1 MAAIIRIKRSATAGN
16 PSVLA
21 AGELAYSALSNND
34 TNGGDRLYIGIGT
47 ETAGDAANHIVVGGK
62 YFTDLLDHNR
72 GTLTASSALI
82 TDSNSKL
89 DNLKVDNLDLNG
101 NTISSTDT
109 NGNIVLSPNGT
120 GKLVLNNVYI
130 NGTSDTL
137 AEYIYDTVG
146 GTITA
151 GNGIDITNSDP
162 GNTSTV
168 SLNTEYAQDLVGSM
182 FSGGTH
188 SGLAVTYDDDGG
200 YINLNVNDPTIT
212 IAGDVDGSATM
223 TNLGN
228 TTITVTLDTVNSNV
242 GSYGSTTK
250 IPTFT
255 VNGKGLLTAAGEVD
269 VATSLSI
276 AGDTGTD
283 TVSLLSDTLTIAGG
297 EGIDVAVTN
306 NTITVSGELATSSN
320 KGVASFDSGDFDVTS
335 GAVTIKTGGV
345 SNTQLENSSVTVGS
359 TSISLGATSTSL
371 AGLTELTVDN
381 LNFNGNEIQSTNSN
395 GDIVLNPNGT
405 GAVDVSGAK
414 ITNLAEPVLGTDAAT
429 KNYVDS
435 AVTGLNWKDAVNLLA
450 DSNVALTGV
459 SGTLV
464 IDGHDALDP
473 TDSGLYRILLTGQ
486 TTPANNGIYTYTDNG
501 STYTLSRSD
510 DADVYTEL
518 ISASVWVLEG
528 TVYASTGWTQTNH
541 YLTNFGGGSQ
551 FQSWVQFSGAGAY
564 TAGAG
569 LGQSGTS
576 FFVNVATSGGIEIVS
591 DELQLKSTLAGNGLT
606 YSTGVLSVGG
616 TSNRITINSDSI
628 DIASTYVGQ
637 SSITTLGTI
646 TTGTW
651 NGSVIA
657 DTYIADDLT
666 ISGGTINNTPIGSS
680 TRSSGAFT
688 TLAANGL
695 VTLTNT
701 TDASALGTA
710 AVVLSGGLSVAKTI
724 YVGNNITGAGA
735 STSTLDGFNIDG
747 GTY

>member
-34 TNGGDRLYIGIGT
+34 SNGGDRLYIGIGT
-47 ETAGDAANHIVVGGK
+47 ETAGDAANHIVIGGK
-62 YFTDLLDHNR
+62 YFTDLLDHTR

-82 TDSNSKL
+82 TDANSKL

-130 NGTSDTL
+130 NGTTDTL

-188 SGLAVTYDDDGG
+188 SGLAITYDDDGG

-283 TVSLLSDTLTIAGG
+283 TVSLLSDTLTISGG

-306 NTITVSGELATSSN
+306 NTITVSGELATTSN
-320 KGVASFDSGDFDVTS
+320 IGVASFDSGDFSVS
-335 GAVTIKTGGV
+335 AGAVSIKTSGV
-345 SNTQLENSSVTVGS
+345 SNTQLENSSVTIGS

-371 AGLTELTVDN
+371 AGITELTVDN
-381 LNFNGNEIQSTNSN
+381 LNINGNEIQSTNSN
-395 GDIVLNPNGT
+395 GDIVFNPNGT
-405 GAVDVSGAK
+405 GSIDVSGAK
-414 ITNLAEPVLGTDAAT
+414 ITNVAEPVLGTDAAT

-464 IDGHDALDP
+464 IDGHAALDQ
-473 TDSGLYRILLTGQ
+473 TDSGLYRILLTAQ
-486 TTPANNGIYTYTDNG
+486 TTQANNGIYTYTDNG
-501 STYTLSRSD
+501 STYTLSRST

-518 ISASVWVLEG
+518 ISASVWILEG

-541 YLTNFGGGSQ
+541 YLTDFGSGSQ

-606 YSTGVLSVGG
+606 YSSGVLAVGG

-637 SSITTLGTI
+637 STITTLGTI

-651 NGSVIA
+651 TGSVIA
-657 DTYIADDLT
+657 DAYIADDLT

-695 VTLTNT
+695 VTLTNA
-701 TDASALGTA
+701 TDASNLTTA
-710 AVVLSGGLSVAKTI
+710 AVVLSGGLSVTKAM
-724 YVGNNITGAGA
+724 YVGTNITGAGA
-735 STSTLDGFNIDG
+735 ATSTLDGFNIDG